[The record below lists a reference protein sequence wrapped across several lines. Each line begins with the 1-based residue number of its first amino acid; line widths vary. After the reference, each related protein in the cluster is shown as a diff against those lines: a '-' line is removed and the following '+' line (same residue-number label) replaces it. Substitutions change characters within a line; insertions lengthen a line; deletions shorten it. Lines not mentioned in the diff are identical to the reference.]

1 MATFPPTV
9 AQPGSPQGPSGAAP
23 PSAAGGGQGSP
34 AIKLAMLSQAI
45 QGLAK
50 DFPQGQQGIK
60 MMMDGLRQLQG
71 IAATQGGQQQP
82 AAPPL

>member
-9 AQPGSPQGPSGAAP
+9 AQPGSPQGAGPAASGGGG
-23 PSAAGGGQGSP
+23 GGGQ

-50 DFPQGQQGIK
+50 DFPQGQQGIN
-60 MMMDGLRQLQG
+60 MMMQGLKMLQG
-71 IAATQGGQQQP
+71 IAATQSAPAQP
-82 AAPPL
+82 AAPPM

>member
-1 MATFPPTV
+1 
-9 AQPGSPQGPSGAAP
+9 
-23 PSAAGGGQGSP
+23 
-34 AIKLAMLSQAI
+34 MLSQAI
-45 QGLAK
+45 QGLAR

-71 IAATQGGQQQP
+71 IAVAQGGQQQP